1 MDFAKNKGIHMILC
15 VGPHGEL
22 TFNKRR
28 VSRDA
33 TVLCDILKTM
43 EEEGQPK
50 LYLTEYSKKLF
61 LQPIT
66 SAPELGEKKTTPLE
80 LFGIKPEALLTTER
94 PVPEMPKKNT
104 MCFLESSSDIFEY
117 AKLITKVTLYRWDKD
132 YPADD
137 KFDIDAFLTENG
149 CSKIECLS
157 ELSTFPG
164 TSHEKITKEI
174 YSYE

>member
-1 MDFAKNKGIHMILC
+1 MILC

-43 EEEGQPK
+43 EEEGQTK

-66 SAPELGEKKTTPLE
+66 SAPELEEQKITPME
-80 LFGIKPEALLTTER
+80 LFGMTPESLLTTER

-104 MCFLESSSDIFEY
+104 MCFLESSADIFEY

-137 KFDIDAFLTENG
+137 KFDIDAFWAEKSY
-149 CSKIECLS
+149 SKIECLS

-164 TSHEKITKEI
+164 TSHEKITKEVYI
-174 YSYE
+174 CE